1 MHGRFLDEI
10 RSGEFHMNPDPESQ
24 QIILQL
30 ILIVVLTMLNAFFA
44 SAEMALVSLN
54 KNRVKSQAE
63 TGDKKAVMLAKL
75 VDDPSKFLATIQV
88 GITLAGFFSSA
99 SAATSIAT
107 RLESVFGGSSFAK
120 ELSIIVVTIVLS
132 YITLVFGEL
141 YPKRLALQK
150 SEKIARVSVRPIMAV
165 GVVLRPFVKFLS
177 FSTDILVKLTRMEK
191 NTDNEKMT
199 REEMQLLIETGRRD
213 GVIEVEELQMLR
225 GVFEMDNKYA
235 REVMVPRTDAF
246 MVDAEIESEELCD
259 ALLSE
264 NFSRVP
270 VYTGD
275 QDSVLGILH
284 MKDFFAEA
292 RKSGFENIDVKA
304 LVKDAYFAQ
313 ETMFIDDL
321 LKNMQRTRNQMAI
334 LMDEYGG
341 VAGIVTVED
350 LLEEIVGEIDD
361 ENDVF
366 SDEVKKI
373 DETTF
378 IVEGRMPLDDFNEM
392 FHVELPSRGVDT
404 VAGFVLTLTG
414 TIPEEDDKVVV
425 EYGTLR
431 FTVEEMNDAR
441 LVSVRVEKDIQTSE
455 LEQMA

>member
-1 MHGRFLDEI
+1 
-10 RSGEFHMNPDPESQ
+10 MNPDPESQ

-54 KNRVKSQAE
+54 KNRVKNQAE
-63 TGDKKAVMLAKL
+63 TGDKKAVMLARL

-213 GVIEVEELQMLR
+213 GIIEVEELQMLR

-246 MVDAEIESEELCD
+246 MIDAETESEELCD

-292 RKSGFENIDVKA
+292 RKSGFENIDVKL
-304 LVKDAYFAQ
+304 LVKNAYFAQ

-373 DETTF
+373 DDNTF
-378 IVEGRMPLDDFNEM
+378 IVEGRMPLDDFNKM
-392 FHVELPSRGVDT
+392 FHVELPARGVDT

-425 EYGTLR
+425 EYDTLR

-455 LEQMA
+455 LEQLA

>member
-1 MHGRFLDEI
+1 
-10 RSGEFHMNPDPESQ
+10 MNPDPESQ

-246 MVDAEIESEELCD
+246 MIDAETESEELCD

-270 VYTGD
+270 VFTGD

-441 LVSVRVEKDIQTSE
+441 LVSVRVEKNIQTSE

>member
-1 MHGRFLDEI
+1 
-10 RSGEFHMNPDPESQ
+10 MNPDPESQ

-165 GVVLRPFVKFLS
+165 GVVLRLFVKFLS

-246 MVDAEIESEELCD
+246 MIDAETESEELCD

-292 RKSGFENIDVKA
+292 RKSGFENIDVKG

-366 SDEVKKI
+366 SDEVKKV

-378 IVEGRMPLDDFNEM
+378 IVEGRMPLDDFNKM

-455 LEQMA
+455 LGQMA

>member
-1 MHGRFLDEI
+1 MKI

-165 GVVLRPFVKFLS
+165 GVMLRPFVKFLS

-246 MVDAEIESEELCD
+246 MIDAETESEELCD

-455 LEQMA
+455 LGQMA

>member
-1 MHGRFLDEI
+1 
-10 RSGEFHMNPDPESQ
+10 MNPDPESQ

-30 ILIVVLTMLNAFFA
+30 ILIVVLTLLNAFFA

-54 KNRVKSQAE
+54 KNRVKSQAA
-63 TGDKKAVMLAKL
+63 TGDKKAMLLAKL

-107 RLESVFGGSSFAK
+107 RLEPAFGGSSFAK

-165 GVVLRPFVKFLS
+165 GVLLRPFVKFLS
-177 FSTDILVKLTRMEK
+177 FSTDILVKITRMEK

-246 MVDAEIESEELCD
+246 MVDAETDSEALCD

-270 VYTGD
+270 VYTDD

-292 RKSGFENIDVKA
+292 RKSGFENIDVKS
-304 LVKDAYFAQ
+304 LVKEAYFAQ

-366 SDEVKKI
+366 LDEVKKI
-373 DETTF
+373 DDSTF
-378 IVEGRMPLDDFNEM
+378 IVEGRMTLDDFNKM

-414 TIPEEDDKVVV
+414 TIPEKDDKVVV
-425 EYGTLR
+425 EYGSLR

-441 LVSVRVEKDIQTSE
+441 LVSVRVEKDFQTSE
-455 LEQMA
+455 LEQLA

>member
-1 MHGRFLDEI
+1 
-10 RSGEFHMNPDPESQ
+10 MNPDPESQ

-54 KNRVKSQAE
+54 KNRVKNQAE

-246 MVDAEIESEELCD
+246 MIDAETESEELCD

-270 VYTGD
+270 VYIGD

-292 RKSGFENIDVKA
+292 RKSGFENIDVKT
-304 LVKDAYFAQ
+304 LVKNAYFAQ

-373 DETTF
+373 DEMTF
-378 IVEGRMPLDDFNEM
+378 IVEGRMPLDDFNKM

-455 LEQMA
+455 LEQLA

>member
-1 MHGRFLDEI
+1 
-10 RSGEFHMNPDPESQ
+10 MNPDPESQ

-235 REVMVPRTDAF
+235 REVMVPQTDAF
-246 MVDAEIESEELCD
+246 MIDAETESEELCD

-270 VYTGD
+270 VFTGD

>member
-1 MHGRFLDEI
+1 
-10 RSGEFHMNPDPESQ
+10 MNPDPESQ

-246 MVDAEIESEELCD
+246 MVDAETESEALCD
-259 ALLSE
+259 ALLNE

-292 RKSGFENIDVKA
+292 RKSGFENIHVKS

-373 DETTF
+373 DDNTF
-378 IVEGRMPLDDFNEM
+378 IVEGRMPLDDFNKM

-414 TIPEEDDKVVV
+414 TIPEEDDEVVV
-425 EYGTLR
+425 EYGVLR

-441 LVSVRVEKDIQTSE
+441 LVSVRVEKDIQTRE

>member
-1 MHGRFLDEI
+1 
-10 RSGEFHMNPDPESQ
+10 MNPDPESQ

-107 RLESVFGGSSFAK
+107 RLETVFGGSSFAK

-246 MVDAEIESEELCD
+246 MVDAETESEELCD

-270 VYTGD
+270 VYID
-275 QDSVLGILH
+275 NQDSVLGILH

-292 RKSGFENIDVKA
+292 RKSGFENIDVKS

-341 VAGIVTVED
+341 VAGIITVED

-373 DETTF
+373 NDTTF
-378 IVEGRMPLDDFNEM
+378 IVEGRMTLDDFNKM

-441 LVSVRVEKDIQTSE
+441 LVSVRVEKDIQTNE
-455 LEQMA
+455 LGQMA

>member
-1 MHGRFLDEI
+1 MKI

-30 ILIVVLTMLNAFFA
+30 ILIIVLTLLNAFFA

-54 KNRVKSQAE
+54 KNRVKSQAA
-63 TGDKKAVMLAKL
+63 TGDKKAILLAKL

-107 RLESVFGGSSFAK
+107 RLEPIFGGSSFAK

-165 GVVLRPFVKFLS
+165 GVLLRPFVKFLS
-177 FSTDILVKLTRMEK
+177 FSTDILVKITRMEK

-246 MVDAEIESEELCD
+246 MVDAETESEALGD

-270 VYTGD
+270 VYTND

-292 RKSGFENIDVKA
+292 RKSGFENIDVKS
-304 LVKDAYFAQ
+304 LVKEAYFAQ

-373 DETTF
+373 DDSTF
-378 IVEGRMPLDDFNEM
+378 IVEGRMTLDDFNKM

-425 EYGTLR
+425 EYGSFR

-441 LVSVRVEKDIQTSE
+441 LVSVRVERDFQTSE
-455 LEQMA
+455 LEQLA

>member
-1 MHGRFLDEI
+1 
-10 RSGEFHMNPDPESQ
+10 MNPDPESQ

-378 IVEGRMPLDDFNEM
+378 IVEGRMPLDDFNQM

>member
-1 MHGRFLDEI
+1 
-10 RSGEFHMNPDPESQ
+10 MNPDPESQ

-246 MVDAEIESEELCD
+246 MIDAETESEELCD

-270 VYTGD
+270 VFTGD

-304 LVKDAYFAQ
+304 LLKDAYFAQ

-425 EYGTLR
+425 VEYGTLR

>member
-1 MHGRFLDEI
+1 
-10 RSGEFHMNPDPESQ
+10 MNPDPESQ

-30 ILIVVLTMLNAFFA
+30 ILIVVLTLLNAFFA

-246 MVDAEIESEELCD
+246 MVDAETESEALCD
-259 ALLSE
+259 ALLNE

-292 RKSGFENIDVKA
+292 RKSGFENIHVKS

-373 DETTF
+373 DDNTF
-378 IVEGRMPLDDFNEM
+378 IVEGRMPLDDFNKM

-414 TIPEEDDKVVV
+414 TIPEEDDEVVV
-425 EYGTLR
+425 EYGALR

-441 LVSVRVEKDIQTSE
+441 LVSVRVEKDIQTRE

>member
-1 MHGRFLDEI
+1 
-10 RSGEFHMNPDPESQ
+10 MNPDPESQ

-54 KNRVKSQAE
+54 KNRVKNQAE

-246 MVDAEIESEELCD
+246 MVDVETESEALCD
-259 ALLSE
+259 ALLNE

-292 RKSGFENIDVKA
+292 RKSGFENINVKS

-373 DETTF
+373 DDNTF
-378 IVEGRMPLDDFNEM
+378 IVEGRMPLDDFNKM

-414 TIPEEDDKVVV
+414 TIPEEDDEVVV

-441 LVSVRVEKDIQTSE
+441 LVSVRVEKDIQTHE

>member
-1 MHGRFLDEI
+1 
-10 RSGEFHMNPDPESQ
+10 MNPDPESQ

-246 MVDAEIESEELCD
+246 MVDAETESEELCD
-259 ALLSE
+259 ELLSE

-270 VYTGD
+270 VYID
-275 QDSVLGILH
+275 NQDSVLGILH

-292 RKSGFENIDVKA
+292 RKSGFENIDVKS

-341 VAGIVTVED
+341 VAGIITVED

-373 DETTF
+373 NDTTF
-378 IVEGRMPLDDFNEM
+378 IVEGRMTLDDFNKM

-455 LEQMA
+455 LGQMA

>member
-1 MHGRFLDEI
+1 
-10 RSGEFHMNPDPESQ
+10 MNPDPESQ

-63 TGDKKAVMLAKL
+63 TGDKKAIMLAKL

-246 MVDAEIESEELCD
+246 MVDAETESEALCD
-259 ALLSE
+259 ALLNE

-292 RKSGFENIDVKA
+292 RKSGFENINVKS

-373 DETTF
+373 DENTF
-378 IVEGRMPLDDFNEM
+378 ILEGRMPLDDFNKM

-414 TIPEEDDKVVV
+414 TIPEEDDEVVV

-441 LVSVRVEKDIQTSE
+441 LVSVRVEKDIQTHE

>member
-1 MHGRFLDEI
+1 
-10 RSGEFHMNPDPESQ
+10 MNPDPESQ

-246 MVDAEIESEELCD
+246 MVDAETESEALCD
-259 ALLSE
+259 ALLNE

-292 RKSGFENIDVKA
+292 RKSGFENINVKS

-373 DETTF
+373 DDNTF
-378 IVEGRMPLDDFNEM
+378 IVEGRMPLDDFNKM

-414 TIPEEDDKVVV
+414 TIPEEDDEVVV
-425 EYGTLR
+425 EYGALR

-441 LVSVRVEKDIQTSE
+441 LVSVRVEKDIQTHE

>member
-1 MHGRFLDEI
+1 
-10 RSGEFHMNPDPESQ
+10 MNPDPESQ

-30 ILIVVLTMLNAFFA
+30 ILIVVLTLLNAFFA

-54 KNRVKSQAE
+54 KNRVKSQAA
-63 TGDKKAVMLAKL
+63 TGDKKAMLLAKL

-107 RLESVFGGSSFAK
+107 RLEPAFGGSSFAK
-120 ELSIIVVTIVLS
+120 ELSIIAVTIVLS

-165 GVVLRPFVKFLS
+165 GVLLRPFVKFLS
-177 FSTDILVKLTRMEK
+177 FSTDILVKITRMEK

-246 MVDAEIESEELCD
+246 MVDAETDSEALCD

-270 VYTGD
+270 VYTDD

-292 RKSGFENIDVKA
+292 RKSGFENIDVKS
-304 LVKDAYFAQ
+304 LVKEAYFAQ

-373 DETTF
+373 DDSTF
-378 IVEGRMPLDDFNEM
+378 IVEGRMTLDDFNKM

-414 TIPEEDDKVVV
+414 TIPEKDDKVVV
-425 EYGTLR
+425 EYGSLR

-441 LVSVRVEKDIQTSE
+441 LVSVRVEKDFQTSE
-455 LEQMA
+455 LEQLA

>member
-1 MHGRFLDEI
+1 
-10 RSGEFHMNPDPESQ
+10 MNPDPESQ

-54 KNRVKSQAE
+54 KNRVKNQAE

-213 GVIEVEELQMLR
+213 GIIEVEELQMLR

-246 MVDAEIESEELCD
+246 MIDAETESEELCD

-292 RKSGFENIDVKA
+292 RKSGFENIDVKS
-304 LVKDAYFAQ
+304 LVKNAYFAQ

-373 DETTF
+373 DDNTF
-378 IVEGRMPLDDFNEM
+378 IVEGRMPLDDFNKM
-392 FHVELPSRGVDT
+392 FHVELPARGVDT

-455 LEQMA
+455 LEQLA

>member
-1 MHGRFLDEI
+1 
-10 RSGEFHMNPDPESQ
+10 MNPDPESQ

-75 VDDPSKFLATIQV
+75 VDDPSEFLATIQV

-246 MVDAEIESEELCD
+246 MIDAETESEELCD

-270 VYTGD
+270 VFTGD

>member
-1 MHGRFLDEI
+1 
-10 RSGEFHMNPDPESQ
+10 MNPDPESQ

-107 RLESVFGGSSFAK
+107 RLETVFGGSSFAK

-213 GVIEVEELQMLR
+213 GIIEVEELQMLR

-246 MVDAEIESEELCD
+246 MVDAETESEELCD

-270 VYTGD
+270 VYID
-275 QDSVLGILH
+275 NQDSVLGILH

-292 RKSGFENIDVKA
+292 RKSGFENIDVKS

-341 VAGIVTVED
+341 VAGIITVED

-373 DETTF
+373 NDTTF
-378 IVEGRMPLDDFNEM
+378 IVEGRMTLDDFNKM

-441 LVSVRVEKDIQTSE
+441 LVSVRVEKDIQTNE
-455 LEQMA
+455 LGQMA

>member
-1 MHGRFLDEI
+1 MVVFSMKI

-441 LVSVRVEKDIQTSE
+441 LVSVRVEKDVQTSE

>member
-1 MHGRFLDEI
+1 
-10 RSGEFHMNPDPESQ
+10 MNPDPESQ

-246 MVDAEIESEELCD
+246 MVDAETESEELCD

-378 IVEGRMPLDDFNEM
+378 IVEGRMPLDDFNKM

-414 TIPEEDDKVVV
+414 TIPEENDKVVV

>member
-1 MHGRFLDEI
+1 
-10 RSGEFHMNPDPESQ
+10 MNPDPESQ

-246 MVDAEIESEELCD
+246 MIDAETESEELCD

-270 VYTGD
+270 VFTGD

-378 IVEGRMPLDDFNEM
+378 NVEGRMPLDDFNEM

>member
-1 MHGRFLDEI
+1 
-10 RSGEFHMNPDPESQ
+10 MNPDPESQ

-246 MVDAEIESEELCD
+246 MVDAEIESEKLCD

>member
-1 MHGRFLDEI
+1 
-10 RSGEFHMNPDPESQ
+10 MNPDPESQ

-107 RLESVFGGSSFAK
+107 RLETVFGGSSFAK

-246 MVDAEIESEELCD
+246 MVDAETESEELCD

-270 VYTGD
+270 VYID
-275 QDSVLGILH
+275 NQDSVLGILH
-284 MKDFFAEA
+284 MKDFFAEG
-292 RKSGFENIDVKA
+292 RKSGFENIDVKS

-341 VAGIVTVED
+341 VAGIITVED

-373 DETTF
+373 NDTTF
-378 IVEGRMPLDDFNEM
+378 IVEGRMTLDDFNKM

-441 LVSVRVEKDIQTSE
+441 LVSVRVEKDIQTNE
-455 LEQMA
+455 LGQMA

>member
-1 MHGRFLDEI
+1 
-10 RSGEFHMNPDPESQ
+10 MNPDPESQ

-88 GITLAGFFSSA
+88 GIALAGFFSSA

-246 MVDAEIESEELCD
+246 MIDAETESEELCD

-270 VYTGD
+270 VFTGD

>member
-1 MHGRFLDEI
+1 MVVFSMKI

-292 RKSGFENIDVKA
+292 RKSGFENIDVQA

-378 IVEGRMPLDDFNEM
+378 IVEGRMPLDDFNKM

>member
-1 MHGRFLDEI
+1 
-10 RSGEFHMNPDPESQ
+10 MNPDPESQ

-54 KNRVKSQAE
+54 KNRVKSQAA
-63 TGDKKAVMLAKL
+63 TGDKKAILLAKL

-107 RLESVFGGSSFAK
+107 RLEPVFGGSSFAK

-165 GVVLRPFVKFLS
+165 GVLLRPFVKFLS
-177 FSTDILVKLTRMEK
+177 FSTDILVKITRMEK

-246 MVDAEIESEELCD
+246 MVDAETESEALCD

-270 VYTGD
+270 VYTD
-275 QDSVLGILH
+275 NQDSVLGILH
-284 MKDFFAEA
+284 MKDFFVEA
-292 RKSGFENIDVKA
+292 RKSGFENIDVKS
-304 LVKDAYFAQ
+304 LVKEAYFAQ

-361 ENDVF
+361 ENDMF

-373 DETTF
+373 DDSTF
-378 IVEGRMPLDDFNEM
+378 IVEGRMTLDDFNKM
-392 FHVELPSRGVDT
+392 FHVELPSRGIDT

-425 EYGTLR
+425 EYDSLR

-441 LVSVRVEKDIQTSE
+441 LVSVRVERDFQTSE
-455 LEQMA
+455 LEQLA

>member
-1 MHGRFLDEI
+1 
-10 RSGEFHMNPDPESQ
+10 MNPDPESQ

-30 ILIVVLTMLNAFFA
+30 ILIVVLTLLNAFFA

-120 ELSIIVVTIVLS
+120 ELSIIAVTIVLS

-246 MVDAEIESEELCD
+246 MVDAETESEALCD
-259 ALLSE
+259 ALLNE

-292 RKSGFENIDVKA
+292 RKSGFENINVKS

-373 DETTF
+373 DDNTF
-378 IVEGRMPLDDFNEM
+378 IVEGRMPLDDFNKM

-414 TIPEEDDKVVV
+414 TIPEEDDEVVV

-441 LVSVRVEKDIQTSE
+441 LVSVRVEKDIQTHE

>member
-1 MHGRFLDEI
+1 
-10 RSGEFHMNPDPESQ
+10 MNPDPESQ

-246 MVDAEIESEELCD
+246 MVDAETESEALCD
-259 ALLSE
+259 ALLNE

-292 RKSGFENIDVKA
+292 RKSGFENINVKS

-373 DETTF
+373 DDNTF
-378 IVEGRMPLDDFNEM
+378 IVEGRMPLDDFNKM

-414 TIPEEDDKVVV
+414 TIPEEDDEVVV
-425 EYGTLR
+425 EYGALR

-441 LVSVRVEKDIQTSE
+441 LVSVRVEKDVQTRE

>member
-1 MHGRFLDEI
+1 
-10 RSGEFHMNPDPESQ
+10 MNPDPESQ

-75 VDDPSKFLATIQV
+75 VDGPSKFLATIQV

-246 MVDAEIESEELCD
+246 MIDAETESEELCD

-270 VYTGD
+270 VFTGD

-304 LVKDAYFAQ
+304 LLKDAYFAQ

>member
-1 MHGRFLDEI
+1 
-10 RSGEFHMNPDPESQ
+10 MNPDPESQ

-246 MVDAEIESEELCD
+246 MIDAETESEELCD

-270 VYTGD
+270 VFTGD

-373 DETTF
+373 DEMTF

>member
-1 MHGRFLDEI
+1 
-10 RSGEFHMNPDPESQ
+10 MNPDPESQ

-54 KNRVKSQAE
+54 KNRVKNQAE

-165 GVVLRPFVKFLS
+165 GVVLHPFVKFLS

-213 GVIEVEELQMLR
+213 GIIEVEELQMLR

-246 MVDAEIESEELCD
+246 MIDAETESEELCD

-292 RKSGFENIDVKA
+292 RKSGFENIDVKS
-304 LVKDAYFAQ
+304 LVKNAYFAQ

-373 DETTF
+373 DDNTF
-378 IVEGRMPLDDFNEM
+378 IVEGRMPLDDFNKM
-392 FHVELPSRGVDT
+392 FHVELPARGVDT

-425 EYGTLR
+425 EYDTLR

-455 LEQMA
+455 LEQLA

>member
-1 MHGRFLDEI
+1 
-10 RSGEFHMNPDPESQ
+10 MNPDPESQ

-292 RKSGFENIDVKA
+292 RKSGFKNIDVKA

>member
-1 MHGRFLDEI
+1 
-10 RSGEFHMNPDPESQ
+10 MNPDPDSQ

-246 MVDAEIESEELCD
+246 MIDAETESEELCD

-270 VYTGD
+270 VFTGD

-441 LVSVRVEKDIQTSE
+441 LVSVRVEKDIRTSE

>member
-1 MHGRFLDEI
+1 
-10 RSGEFHMNPDPESQ
+10 MNPDPESQ

-246 MVDAEIESEELCD
+246 MVDVEIESEELCD

-378 IVEGRMPLDDFNEM
+378 IVEGRMPLDDFNKM